1 MPGPALLL
9 SSAALA
15 GLTPQALVTKLLKTP
30 VVGSELPAGFSAPR
44 IAKQALSANGRTYH
58 AVGLVA
64 VKVSG
69 PDALDAFAFEVF
81 QNHADAIG
89 DLNHPVLTTSTRVVD
104 TVPGFRDSLILTGTL
119 SGKRLTD
126 AAVVV
131 GNVLVQGVSLSARG
145 SRANAITLLRAA
157 VKHLQKIR
165 G

>member
-1 MPGPALLL
+1 MLGPALLL
-9 SSAALA
+9 SSTALA

-30 VVGSELPAGFSAPR
+30 VARSELPAGFSAPQ
-44 IAKQALSANGRTYH
+44 IAKQALSANGRKYH

-64 VKVSG
+64 VKVTG
-69 PDALDAFAFEVF
+69 PDALDAFAWQVF
-81 QNHADAIG
+81 ANHADAVA
-89 DLNHPVLTTSTRVVD
+89 DLNHPALTTSRQVVD
-104 TVPGFRDSLILTGTL
+104 TVPGFRDSLLLTGAL

-126 AAVVV
+126 AAAVV

-157 VKHLQKIR
+157 VKHLQRVR